1 MWKIHEFYWA
11 INDLQGHPSQQDWKD
26 HLKPVQS
33 WVAAT
38 PNSITARVV
47 LAQAYIDYAWD
58 ARGGETGDTVTN
70 SGWKLFGQR
79 LEQAK
84 ATLDEAFA
92 LPRKCPEWYYA
103 MQSVALGQGWDRRK
117 VEELVERAIA
127 SEPGYYYYYRAHAY
141 SLMPQ
146 WNGEDGDAAKFA
158 EQSADRVGGD
168 AGDILYFQI
177 GAKIVC
183 ACNEPEFGRLS
194 WPRLQKGYALLEK
207 QYGVSVAN
215 LNRLAL
221 MATKSKD
228 SVVADSAFKRIGD
241 SWDKQAW
248 TTEVYFNQNKTW
260 ATQIAPAEARSRG
273 ILQEAAANLQ
283 SEGGAQYQKNME
295 QAMLPLM
302 RQCAQSSNDDQ
313 GKFELVVQVAKDGG
327 TEDAWPRHPTA
338 MAMCILRELHG
349 SHIKKETPFPPPP
362 HPTYWLDLQLD
373 PAAVNTAAAN

>member
-1 MWKIHEFYWA
+1 M
-11 INDLQGHPSQQDWKD
+11 Q
-26 HLKPVQS
+26 
-33 WVAAT
+33 
-38 PNSITARVV
+38 PNSPSRV
-47 LAQAYIDYAWD
+47 
-58 ARGGETGDTVTN
+58 RT
-70 SGWKLFGQR
+70 
-79 LEQAK
+79 
-84 ATLDEAFA
+84 
-92 LPRKCPEWYYA
+92 
-103 MQSVALGQGWDRRK
+103 
-117 VEELVERAIA
+117 A
-127 SEPGYYYYYRAHAY
+127 SEEMLEIFFASRLARKSFARAMNP
-141 SLMPQ
+141 SS
-146 WNGEDGDAAKFA
+146 GDC
-158 EQSADRVGGD
+158 R
-168 AGDILYFQI
+168 
-177 GAKIVC
+177 
-183 ACNEPEFGRLS
+183 GRGF
-194 WPRLQKGYALLEK
+194 RRDTRYLEK
-207 QYGVSVAN
+207 RYGVSLAN

-260 ATQIAPAEARSRG
+260 AAQIAPAEARSRG

-313 GKFELVVQVAKDGG
+313 GKFELVVQVGKDGG

-338 MAMCILRELHG
+338 LAMCILRELHG

-362 HPTYWLDLQLD
+362 HPAYWLDLQLD

>member
-1 MWKIHEFYWA
+1 MA
-11 INDLQGHPSQQDWKD
+11 INDLQGHLSQQDWKD
-26 HLKPVQS
+26 HLKLVQS

-58 ARGGETGDTVTN
+58 ARGVETGDTVTN

-84 ATLDEAFA
+84 ATLDEASA
-92 LPRKCPEWYYA
+92 LARKCPEWYYA

-168 AGDILYFQI
+168 AGDILYFQV

-194 WPRLQKGYALLEK
+194 WPRLQKGYGLLEK
-207 QYGVSVAN
+207 QYGVSLAN

-327 TEDAWPRHPTA
+327 ERRRYGRCVAAPSHRDGHVHSPRVA
-338 MAMCILRELHG
+338 RIAYQERN
-349 SHIKKETPFPPPP
+349 PFS
-362 HPTYWLDLQLD
+362 
-373 PAAVNTAAAN
+373 TAASSSLLARPSIGSGGR